1 MEPPQKNSNNF
12 HYKMSFSIEEYSH
25 LCCAVFLLFPPPLS
39 LHLFNL
45 PRILRPH
52 CILYI
57 HEPLCSTFRAA
68 QSPGSEVQVW
78 IESRTR
84 LRVFLLGVF
93 LMAESLDQGLLFLAG
108 SPLHSL
114 LLPLGSGI
122 FFLLWQLQAWEWQLP
137 FPLFMTLHF
146 PQNLPVLL

>member
-1 MEPPQKNSNNF
+1 M
-12 HYKMSFSIEEYSH
+12 EEYSH

-39 LHLFNL
+39 LYLFNL

-57 HEPLCSTFRAA
+57 HEPLCSTFWAA

-84 LRVFLLGVF
+84 LRVFYLASFSWL
-93 LMAESLDQGLLFLAG
+93 SLWTKDYYSWQAAPSTHF
-108 SPLHSL
+108 SSL
-114 LLPLGSGI
+114 
-122 FFLLWQLQAWEWQLP
+122 
-137 FPLFMTLHF
+137 
-146 PQNLPVLL
+146 